1 MQKEHHR
8 FRPLSR
14 PENKKSGFRTAGLPS
29 ESPKMPVFAR
39 FLPEMLKETPFVVVD
54 KRRFFYG
61 GEIGIR
67 TLGTQDLST
76 IDFESTAFDHSAIS

>member
-29 ESPKMPVFAR
+29 ESPKLPDLAL
-39 FLPEMLKETPFVVVD
+39 FLPKMLKETPSVVVD

-61 GEIGIR
+61 GEGGI
-67 TLGTQDLST
+67 
-76 IDFESTAFDHSAIS
+76 

>member
-29 ESPKMPVFAR
+29 ESPKLPDLAL
-39 FLPEMLKETPFVVVD
+39 FLPKMLKETPSVVVD

-61 GEIGIR
+61 PSVNNDFDR
-67 TLGTQDLST
+67 DTQKTYDSLML
-76 IDFESTAFDHSAIS
+76 D